1 MKMQD
6 SSGKTYTAVRYRSDA
21 FVEWLNK
28 NVLADAPEKA
38 CVYEEHALEYS
49 ASLPKLQ
56 F

>member
-1 MKMQD
+1 MKD
-6 SSGKTYTAVRYRSDA
+6 SSGKTYMVVRYRDDT

-38 CVYEEHALEYS
+38 YVLEEHTLEYS